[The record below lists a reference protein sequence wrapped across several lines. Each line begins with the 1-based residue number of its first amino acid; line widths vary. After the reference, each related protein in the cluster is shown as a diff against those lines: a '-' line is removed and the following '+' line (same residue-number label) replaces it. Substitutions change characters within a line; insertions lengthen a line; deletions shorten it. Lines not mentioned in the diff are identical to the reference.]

1 VTYGGVIKLATPL
14 DKVFFLCDMRIGQCL
29 HEVDEGSLSSAEVV
43 NCTGIP
49 VKATGIDGY
58 LTGLDVV
65 LFPLS
70 TPKKESDKTNQ
81 NGQVM
86 LESSF
91 QMIILKIDGIPP

>member
-1 VTYGGVIKLATPL
+1 VNNL
-14 DKVFFLCDMRIGQCL
+14 DYNLGIIQLIIPTEQGLTHFILITTTAQPPQPP
-29 HEVDEGSLSSAEVV
+29 HSLTHLPPVRGHPSVLV

-49 VKATGIDGY
+49 VKAMGIDGY

-81 NGQVM
+81 KWP
-86 LESSF
+86 SYA
-91 QMIILKIDGIPP
+91 